1 MKNLKFVVFALF
13 AGLTVSVQ
21 SQISEA
27 IPQKRLAPRGAFQTV
42 PQSVA
47 PSHSVVVQGPRPQ
60 QMVSPPILDR
70 RSQDDQAFFD
80 QKVKSEKLM
89 LLNINAP
96 TVKVGVI
103 VASLSQS
110 QPNYFFH
117 WVRDAAIVFMQFQN
131 IYLNDPTVGNSRGQ
145 MQTWMLAHSELNLQ
159 LQSLAAGAVGN
170 LGEPKFNVDGSVF
183 TGPWGRPQNDGPAI
197 RAISFMNFF
206 NIISRENGSNKNDIL
221 KNLYDPNFAHPS
233 LIKTDLE
240 YIAHHWSEPS
250 FDLWEEAFGNHF
262 FTLVVTRKALRLGA
276 ILAQNL
282 GDTGAAAFYQ
292 QESLK
297 VVQALQAFW
306 NPNGNY
312 ILATLNPQGPT
323 SKPLNL
329 DTSVLLAALYG
340 DLGDGFIA
348 PSDDHVLATLEILK
362 EVFQKQFP
370 INQNPNFGIALGR
383 YPGDTY
389 DGVKTGS
396 VGNPWFI
403 TTQTAAEIYYRTCLQ
418 ALQTKQ
424 ILITALNL
432 RFYNQLM
439 SQQVK
444 FVPGQILTVKDL
456 LYLKVANQLFIEG
469 DRHLELT
476 IIHRG
481 PDGSLSEQF
490 NGANGFMQG
499 ATNLTWSHASFL
511 SANAWRDY
519 VRAFRPN

>member
-1 MKNLKFVVFALF
+1 MKNFAILTLVLSLMSFV
-13 AGLTVSVQ
+13 
-21 SQISEA
+21 QISEA
-27 IPQKRLAPRGAFQTV
+27 TPRRVFLPRTPFVRPLPLHPVVKPTTV
-42 PQSVA
+42 
-47 PSHSVVVQGPRPQ
+47 
-60 QMVSPPILDR
+60 LDR
-70 RSQDDQAFFD
+70 RTQDDQAFFD
-80 QKVKSEKLM
+80 QKMKSERLM
-89 LLNINAP
+89 LLNINSP
-96 TVKVGVI
+96 LVKTGVI

-110 QPNYFFH
+110 QPDYFFH

-131 IYLNDPTVGNSRGQ
+131 IYLTDPNLGSARAQ
-145 MQTWMLAHSELNLQ
+145 MQAWMLAHSQLNLQ
-159 LQSLAAGAVGN
+159 LQSLAATAVGK

-206 NIISRENGSNKNDIL
+206 NLIARENGSNKNDIL
-221 KNLYDPNFAHPS
+221 KILYDANLAHPS

-250 FDLWEEAFGNHF
+250 FDLWEESFGNHF
-262 FTLVVTRKALRLGA
+262 FTLVVTRKALRMGA

-282 GDTGAAAFYQ
+282 GDSGAASFYQ

-297 VVQALQAFW
+297 VAQALQGFW

-312 ILATLNPQGPT
+312 ILATLNPQGPHP
-323 SKPLNL
+323 KPLNL
-329 DTSVLLAALYG
+329 DASVLLAALYG

-348 PSDDHVLATLEILK
+348 PYDDHVLATLEVLK

-370 INQNPNFGIALGR
+370 VNQNLNFGIALGR

-389 DGVKTGS
+389 DGVRTNS

-403 TTQTAAEIYYRTCLQ
+403 TTQAAAEIYYRTTLQ
-418 ALQTKQ
+418 ALQAKQ
-424 ILITALNL
+424 IQISGLNL

-439 SQQVK
+439 SQQIK
-444 FVPGQILTVKDL
+444 FSPGQIIPAKDP
-456 LYLKVANQLFIEG
+456 LYMKVVNQLFIEG
-469 DRHLELT
+469 DRHLERT

-490 NGANGFMQG
+490 NGGNGFMQG

-511 SANAWRDY
+511 SANSWRDY
-519 VRAFRPN
+519 VRSYHTN